1 MGTWRDGRRLGGRWT
16 GGRPVDGRP
25 TGDPGREGPSGGPVL
40 GISAYYHDSAAALVR
55 DGVVLAAAQEERF
68 SRRRHDPSF
77 PEQAVAYC
85 LREAGLR
92 PAELSAVAFYEDP
105 ALKFR
110 RVMATWLA
118 TAPHGFPVFR
128 RAFPQWAG
136 GKRHALDDVR
146 ARLRALS
153 GGTGP
158 LPPVVAHR
166 HHASH
171 AASAF
176 LPSPYPSA
184 AVLCVDGVGEWATT
198 TLWHGRGTE
207 LIPLAELRF
216 PHSLGLLYS
225 AFTYFCGFKVD
236 SGEYKLM
243 GLAPY
248 GTPRWAP
255 LIRERLIDIKPDGSF
270 RLDLRHF
277 AFPYGL
283 TMTGRA
289 FEELFGGPRRT
300 PEGPLTQREFDLAA
314 SVQAVTEEVVA
325 RLARTAL
332 ERTGERRLCLAGG
345 VALNCVANGR
355 LLDDGVCDELWVQPA
370 AGDAGGAL
378 GAALAESHAR
388 GAPRTHPRH
397 GTDAMAGALLGP
409 GYDAGEIA
417 EFLER
422 AGCAAVRLPERELV
436 ARVAAELAEGKVVGW
451 FQGRME
457 FGPRAL
463 GNRSILADPRDPGTQ
478 STLNLKT
485 KFRESFR
492 PFAPAVLAKD
502 AKDWFDLTGES
513 PYMLLTARVAAARR
527 RACGPE
533 TAGLTG
539 LDLLRV
545 PRSTIPAVTH
555 VDGSARVQ
563 TVTAERNARF
573 HALLT
578 AFRDRTGCPVL
589 VNTSFNVRGEPI
601 VRTPAEAYT
610 CFMRTHID
618 LLVLGDFVLNKHD
631 QPKRQEEDNWRA
643 DIPTD

>member
-1 MGTWRDGRRLGGRWT
+1 MGGG
-16 GGRPVDGRP
+16 PD
-25 TGDPGREGPSGGPVL
+25 GPVL
-40 GISAYYHDSAAALVR
+40 GISAYYHDSAAALVA
-55 DGVVLAAAQEERF
+55 GGAPLAAAQEERF
-68 SRRRHDPSF
+68 TRRRHDPGF
-77 PEQAVAYC
+77 PAQAVAFC

-92 PAELSAVAFYEDP
+92 RDELAAVAFYEDP

-110 RVMATWLA
+110 RVLATWLA

-136 GKRHALDDVR
+136 GKRRALDDVR
-146 ARLRALS
+146 ARL
-153 GGTGP
+153 GGLAPGRP

-176 LPSPYPSA
+176 YPSPYPSA
-184 AVLCVDGVGEWATT
+184 AVLCVDGVGEWETT

-207 LIPLAELRF
+207 LVPLAQLRF

-248 GTPRWAP
+248 GTPRYGP
-255 LIRERLIDIKPDGSF
+255 LIRERLIDVKPDGSF

-277 AFPYGL
+277 AFQYGR
-283 TMTGRA
+283 TMVGRA
-289 FEELFGGPRRT
+289 FEELFDGPRRE
-300 PEGPLTQREFDLAA
+300 PEGPLTEREFDLAA
-314 SVQAVTEEVVA
+314 SVQQVTEEVML
-325 RLARTAL
+325 RLARTVL
-332 ERTGERRLCLAGG
+332 GRTGERRLCLAGG

-355 LLDDGVCDELWVQPA
+355 LLADGVCDELWVQPA

-378 GAALAESHAR
+378 GAALAESHRR
-388 GAPRTHPRH
+388 GAPRTHAVS
-397 GTDAMAGALLGP
+397 GADAMAGALLGP
-409 GYDAGEIA
+409 ACSDREIE
-417 EFLER
+417 EFLTR
-422 AGCAAVRLPERELV
+422 GGHPAVRLPERELV
-436 ARVAAELAEGKVVGW
+436 ERVAAELAAGRVVGW

-463 GNRSILADPRDPGTQ
+463 GNRSILADPRDPATQ

-492 PFAPAVLAKD
+492 PFAPAVLAED
-502 AKDWFDLTGES
+502 AKDWFDLAQES
-513 PYMLLTARVAAARR
+513 PYMLLTAQVAAARR
-527 RACGPE
+527 RECGAAAE
-533 TAGLTG
+533 GATG

-563 TVTAERNARF
+563 TVTAGHNARF

-578 AFRDRTGCPVL
+578 AFRERTGCPVL

-601 VRTPAEAYT
+601 VRDAGEAYT
-610 CFMRTHID
+610 CFMRTRID
-618 LLVLGDFVLNKHD
+618 LLVLGDFLLDKRD
-631 QPKRQEEDNWRA
+631 QPEWREEGDWRA
-643 DIPTD
+643 AIPMD